1 MLLRSFTAET
11 MSEAMALVR
20 RELGPD
26 AIIVSS
32 EEADDGST
40 RLTAARD
47 TGEPLS
53 LPDEPD
59 IIDPLAEALAAHGL
73 APTLVEKI
81 ICAALPFDTDEPLV
95 ALAGAFTKLYGFQ
108 PIAADEARPL
118 LFVGP
123 PGAGKTVSIVKLA
136 TRLVVAGQPVRL
148 VTADTVRAGGI
159 EQLEAF
165 ARTLQLSVRRVD
177 HPQRLSFLAESR
189 KPGELVLIDSPG
201 VNPYSAGDRR
211 ELSALIA
218 ASGGEPILVLP
229 AGGDAVDSVELAR
242 IFRDL
247 GCSRMVVTRLDMV
260 QRLAS
265 VLACADTL
273 RLTFAEA
280 SIAADIAQ
288 GLVPFN
294 PVVLA
299 RLLLPKP
306 APAQRHA
313 NAKRGLS

>member
-1 MLLRSFTAET
+1 MRLRSFTAGT

-20 RELGPD
+20 QELGPD

-32 EEADDGST
+32 DEAEDGSM
-40 RLTAARD
+40 RLTAALEAP
-47 TGEPLS
+47 EP
-53 LPDEPD
+53 PPHGGEPD

-73 APTLVEKI
+73 APTLIEKI

-123 PGAGKTVSIVKLA
+123 PGAGKTVSIAKLA
-136 TRLVVAGQPVRL
+136 ARLVMAGEKVRL

-165 ARTLQLSVRRVD
+165 ARTLQLGVRRVD
-177 HPQRLSFLAESR
+177 HPQRLAFLTESR
-189 KPGELVLIDSPG
+189 KPGELVLIDSAG

-211 ELSALIA
+211 ELTALIA
-218 ASGGEPILVLP
+218 ACGGEPVLVLP
-229 AGGDAVDSVELAR
+229 AGGDAVDTVELAR

-247 GCSRMVVTRLDMV
+247 GCSRMIVTRLDMV

-265 VLACADTL
+265 VLATADTL
-273 RLTFAEA
+273 RLAFAEA
-280 SIAADIAQ
+280 GVAADIAQ

-306 APAQRHA
+306 APAQRQA
-313 NAKRGLS
+313 NAKRGMP